1 MAQAANGDQQALREL
16 ALQYEPRVRSVA
28 RVLLGRALRPYLDS
42 VDLVQSVHESLLL
55 GLQAGKFE
63 FASQQKMIA
72 LAVMMVRRKVAG
84 HWRRLQRQHRM
95 SIADG
100 GADASDLADLVT
112 SATTPEPAP
121 GMDLQYREQVEQLCR
136 HLSEQDQ
143 HLLSLRLEG
152 LDTAEIA
159 AQLGTS
165 DVAARVRLTRLR
177 QRLQAAGVLADWL

>member
-1 MAQAANGDQQALREL
+1 LEQAAAGDQRALHEL
-16 ALQYEPRVRSVA
+16 ALRYEPKVRSVA

-55 GLQAGKFE
+55 GLRAGKYE
-63 FASQQKMIA
+63 FASQQKMVA
-72 LAVMMVRRKVAG
+72 MAVMVVRRKVAG

-95 SIADG
+95 SIVGG

-112 SATTPEPAP
+112 SAPTAEPAP

-136 HLSEQDQ
+136 HLSESDQ

-152 LDTAEIA
+152 FDTAEIA
-159 AQLGTS
+159 AKLGAS